1 MKRTDPR
8 LIGDIIAES
17 LRRDGLDTA
26 MAEQRAL
33 YMWPE
38 IVGPGVNRYTTRR
51 YVAEGGVMHVYLSS
65 AVLKNELSFHRS
77 SLVEQLNKA
86 AGADVIS
93 QIVFH

>member
-1 MKRTDPR
+1 MKRTEPKS
-8 LIGDIIAES
+8 IAEIIDES

-51 YVAEGGVMHVYLSS
+51 YVEHGVMHVYLNS

-77 SLVEQLNKA
+77 SLIEQLNRA
-86 AGADVIS
+86 AGSNVIT
-93 QIVFH
+93 QLVLH

>member
-1 MKRTDPR
+1 MKRTEPKI
-8 LIGDIIAES
+8 LADIINES
-17 LRRDGLDTA
+17 LQRDGLDTA
-26 MAEQRAL
+26 LAEQRAL

-51 YVAEGGVMHVYLSS
+51 YVDHGIMHVYLSS

-77 SLVEQLNKA
+77 SLVEQLNRA

>member
-1 MKRTDPR
+1 MKRTEPKI
-8 LIGDIIAES
+8 LADIINES
-17 LRRDGLDTA
+17 LQRDGLDTA

-51 YVAEGGVMHVYLSS
+51 YVDHGIMHVYLSS

-77 SLVEQLNKA
+77 SLVEQLNRA

>member
-1 MKRTDPR
+1 MKRTEPKI
-8 LIGDIIAES
+8 LADIINES
-17 LRRDGLDTA
+17 LQRDGLDTA

-51 YVAEGGVMHVYLSS
+51 YVDHGIMHVYLSS

-77 SLVEQLNKA
+77 SLVEQLNRA

-93 QIVFH
+93 QIVLH

>member
-1 MKRTDPR
+1 MKRTEPK
-8 LIGDIIAES
+8 LLADILNES

-51 YVAEGGVMHVYLSS
+51 YVEGGVMHVYLSS

-86 AGADVIS
+86 AGSDVIS
-93 QIVFH
+93 QIVIH

>member
-1 MKRTDPR
+1 MKRTEPKI
-8 LIGDIIAES
+8 LADIINES
-17 LRRDGLDTA
+17 LQRDGLDTA

-38 IVGPGVNRYTTRR
+38 IVGSGVNRYTTRR
-51 YVAEGGVMHVYLSS
+51 YVDHGIMHVYLSS

-77 SLVEQLNKA
+77 SLVEQLNRA

-93 QIVFH
+93 QIVLH

>member
-1 MKRTDPR
+1 MKRTEPKS
-8 LIGDIIAES
+8 IAEIIDES

-51 YVAEGGVMHVYLSS
+51 YVEHGVMHVYLSS

-77 SLVEQLNKA
+77 SLIGQLNRA
-86 AGADVIS
+86 AGSNVIT
-93 QIVFH
+93 QLVLH